1 VTWYEFFLFVHITAA
16 VIWLGGAFTFQMY
29 GFVVR
34 RGGDPGEIA
43 LFAGRAGHLSE
54 RMFVPAALTVV
65 LAGIALMI
73 NGNWDWGQLWVVFA
87 LVTFA
92 ASFLTGVLVISP
104 MAKRIPVVGP
114 TTPEG
119 QALIERL
126 FTILRIDLVFMYAIV
141 FAMVVKPTTD
151 DGWTIAIAVAVL
163 IVLTVVFLKPL
174 RAQASRSTSSAPPAT

>member
-1 VTWYEFFLFVHITAA
+1 MTWYEFFLFVHITAA

-65 LAGIALMI
+65 VAGIALMI
-73 NGNWDWGQLWVVFA
+73 NGNWDWDQLWVIFA
-87 LVTFA
+87 LATFA

-114 TTPEG
+114 TTPTG

-126 FTILRIDLVFMYAIV
+126 FTILRIDLCFMYAIV

-151 DGWTIAIAVAVL
+151 DGWTIAIAAAVL

-174 RAQASRSTSSAPPAT
+174 RGQASRSTSSAPPAT